1 MLREI
6 ERRIF
11 VEEELLNNE
20 YSFFYGENKDTEVTF
35 TYFNVRKDRESSPI
49 YRNYREC
56 LELARER
63 ANDGRYKNYEFLIV
77 L

>member
-20 YSFFYGENKDTEVTF
+20 YFFFYGENKDTEVSF
-35 TYFNVRKDRESSPI
+35 TYYNLHKDKEGSTLKNT
-49 YRNYREC
+49 YRYC
-56 LELARER
+56 LGLARER
-63 ANDGRYKNYEFLIV
+63 ANDGRYKNYEFLIIP
-77 L
+77 